1 MESLSYTLAF
11 LAGLVSIFSPCVLPL
26 LPVVLGTAVSQH
38 RLGPLALTAGLAL
51 SFLGIGLFVAMIGFS
66 LGLDSE
72 KFRIAGS
79 LLLVAAGVVLVWPSL
94 QARLSMA
101 ASPITNW
108 VHDQFSGQERS
119 GLSGQF
125 GLGLLLGAVWVP
137 CVGPTLGAA
146 SVLAAQG
153 HNLGQVT
160 LTMLLFAIGSVIPL
174 LLLGI
179 LSREVLLRWRGR
191 MLATGQG
198 GKAALGIVLLATGA
212 LLLSGLDKPLETAI
226 LAALPE
232 WLNEFAT
239 QF

>member
-26 LPVVLGTAVSQH
+26 LPIVLGTAVSHH
-38 RLGPLALTAGLAL
+38 RLGPLALTGGLAL
-51 SFLGIGLFVAMIGFS
+51 SFLGIGLFVALIGFS

-79 LLLVAAGVVLVWPSL
+79 LLLIAVGAVLVWPSL
-94 QARLSMA
+94 QTHLSMA

-108 VHDQFSGQERS
+108 VQARFGGKERS
-119 GLSGQF
+119 GLAGQF
-125 GLGLLLGAVWVP
+125 GLGLLLGAVWIP

-153 HNLGQVT
+153 RNLGQVT
-160 LTMLLFAIGSVIPL
+160 LTMLLFAIGSVVPL

-198 GKAALGIVLLATGA
+198 GKVALGVVLLATGA
-212 LLLSGLDKPLETAI
+212 LLLSGLDKLLETAI
-226 LAALPE
+226 LTAMPE

-239 QF
+239 RF

>member
-26 LPVVLGTAVSQH
+26 LPVVLGTAVSHH
-38 RLGPLALTAGLAL
+38 RLGPLALTGGLAL
-51 SFLGIGLFVAMIGFS
+51 SFLGIGLFVALIGFS

-79 LLLVAAGVVLVWPSL
+79 LLLVAAGVVLVWPFL
-94 QARLSMA
+94 QAHLSMA

-108 VHDQFSGQERS
+108 VQRRFDGKERS
-119 GLSGQF
+119 GLAGQF
-125 GLGLLLGAVWVP
+125 GLGLLLGAVWIP

-153 HNLGQVT
+153 RNLGQVT
-160 LTMLLFAIGSVIPL
+160 LTMLLFAIGSAIPL

-198 GKAALGIVLLATGA
+198 GKTVLGVVLLATGA
-212 LLLSGLDKPLETAI
+212 LLLSGLDKPLETVI
-226 LAALPE
+226 LSAMPE

-239 QF
+239 RF